1 MRWVRSLRTTK
12 TKIKFL
18 VRNGLLLLTLF
29 LTAQVDVNPINIV
42 GISTSLNDVLTKL
55 FILAVPV
62 ILLMAIIKI
71 IFKSLKV

>member
-1 MRWVRSLRTTK
+1 MRTTK

-29 LTAQVDVNPINIV
+29 LTAQVDEINIV

-62 ILLMAIIKI
+62 VLLMAIIKI